1 MYFSP
6 AWRPAAAIVTGWIA
20 KENVVVT
27 FAQLYDEDVSPE
39 YLEGYFSQYSPEELE
54 ELGFEG
60 GTYDPEAAPDI
71 YSESILFEGGD
82 ENALPTLHEDI
93 ATKSAA
99 YAYMVFNLLCMP
111 CFAAVGAMKRELK
124 TWKELGKAVGVQMLT
139 AYVVSLL
146 VNVIGGLFMN

>member
-1 MYFSP
+1 M
-6 AWRPAAAIVTGWIA
+6 ID
-20 KENVVVT
+20 KERITRQFVK
-27 FAQLYDEDVSPE
+27 LVSIDAPSYRE
-39 YLEGYFSQYSPEELE
+39 REMADYLTKELE

-60 GTYDPEAAPDI
+60 GVYDAEAAPDI
-71 YSESILFEGGD
+71 YSESILFEGAD

-93 ATKSAA
+93 PTKSAA

-146 VNVIGGLFMN
+146 VNVVGGLFMN

>member
-1 MYFSP
+1 MIRLT
-6 AWRPAAAIVTGWIA
+6 AMAAAVALQVLGFCLIKLTR
-20 KENVVVT
+20 
-27 FAQLYDEDVSPE
+27 PR
-39 YLEGYFSQYSPEELE
+39 LEEASPEELE

-60 GTYDPEAAPDI
+60 GVYDAEAAPDI
-71 YSESILFEGGD
+71 YSESILFEGAD

-93 ATKSAA
+93 PTKSAA

-139 AYVVSLL
+139 AYVVGLL
-146 VNVIGGLFMN
+146 VNVVGGLFLN